1 MNNEDFRRSTRDN
14 MNEDLLRSITEG
26 ISIALA
32 SIYAA
37 NNVSAGNA
45 ANNVK
50 REDKNMSGRSITLGT
65 WNGNPIEW
73 LVLKEE
79 GLATLVIS
87 KDTIG
92 KYYFDGN
99 SSNNSWAHSWLRT
112 FLNNDFYEKA
122 FTAEEKK
129 KIVNAKLTDVGNAK
143 DNVFI
148 LSRSEVE
155 TRLTA
160 ENDDYTRRY
169 ANDCGYC
176 CWTRTQDGSYVRN
189 GYINCW
195 CGHSPN
201 NHYQVRPAMWI
212 KEQE

>member
-1 MNNEDFRRSTRDN
+1 
-14 MNEDLLRSITEG
+14 
-26 ISIALA
+26 
-32 SIYAA
+32 
-37 NNVSAGNA
+37 
-45 ANNVK
+45 
-50 REDKNMSGRSITLGT
+50 MSGRSITLGT

-99 SSNNSWAHSWLRT
+99 SSNSSWAHSWLRT

-155 TRLTA
+155 TLLTL
-160 ENDDYTRRY
+160 ENDDYRRRRY
-169 ANDCGYC
+169 SENRCGYC
-176 CWTRTQDGSYVRN
+176 CWTRTPSGNSVRR
-189 GYINCW
+189 GYFDCW
-195 CGHSPN
+195 CSNSPIN
-201 NHYQVRPAMWI
+201 YYQVRPAMWI

>member
-1 MNNEDFRRSTRDN
+1 
-14 MNEDLLRSITEG
+14 MNEDLLRSITE
-26 ISIALA
+26 SLFKAFA
-32 SIYAA
+32 SINAT

-65 WNGNPIEW
+65 WNGNPIQW

-92 KYYFDGN
+92 KYYFDGS
-99 SSNNSWAHSWLRT
+99 SSNSSWAHSWLRT

-148 LSRSEVE
+148 LSENEVK
-155 TRLTA
+155 TLLSK
-160 ENDDYTRRY
+160 ENDDYERRF
-169 ANDCGYC
+169 NRQCGYC
-176 CWTRTQDGSYVRN
+176 CWTRTPSGNNVRR
-189 GYINCW
+189 GYFDCW
-195 CGHSPN
+195 CSHSPS